1 MAHRVVWSSRA
12 IADLEAIANYIAADS
27 QKYAA
32 TVVRKILKAT
42 RTLAAFPNS
51 GRKVPEFD
59 DETVREVFAYSY
71 RIIYKIDGVEITV
84 ATVITASNPSH
95 KDATCPQVEMTATT
109 YQFQ

>member
-1 MAHRVVWSSRA
+1 M
-12 IADLEAIANYIAADS
+12 
-27 QKYAA
+27 
-32 TVVRKILKAT
+32 VRKILKAT